1 MKVINTAKNVFGK
14 SLCNI
19 CIKEC
24 IIQHLDQLHVCSDC
38 FEKVKAL
45 EKETPFKISKDQT
58 AGSVKDEL

>member
-1 MKVINTAKNVFGK
+1 M
-14 SLCNI
+14 
-19 CIKEC
+19 
-24 IIQHLDQLHVCSDC
+24 QHLDQLHVCSDC